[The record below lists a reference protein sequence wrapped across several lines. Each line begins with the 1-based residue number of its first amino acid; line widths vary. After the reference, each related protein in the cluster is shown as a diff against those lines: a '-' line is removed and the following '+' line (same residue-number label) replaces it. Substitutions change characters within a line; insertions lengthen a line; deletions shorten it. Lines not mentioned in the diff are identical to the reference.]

1 MTNKKIRLPKELVTG
16 SDQPTGADA
25 PMDGGTDVE
34 GHGWVVPAPPSG
46 ISPRSPSHGGE
57 AVPTDDERVGPEH

>member
-1 MTNKKIRLPKELVTG
+1 MTNKKISLPKDQVTG

-25 PMDGGTDVE
+25 PIDGGTDVE

-46 ISPRSPSHGGE
+46 ISLGHRATAARPSRS
-57 AVPTDDERVGPEH
+57 DDEGIGPEH